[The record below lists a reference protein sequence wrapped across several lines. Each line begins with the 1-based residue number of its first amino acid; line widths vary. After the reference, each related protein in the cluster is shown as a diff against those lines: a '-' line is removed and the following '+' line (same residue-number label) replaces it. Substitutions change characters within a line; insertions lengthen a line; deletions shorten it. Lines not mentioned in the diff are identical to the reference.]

1 MDHDSAVLVSYRL
14 DMYIGKNILTRRRKM
29 DDE

>member
-14 DMYIGKNILTRRRKM
+14 DMYIGKNNKNKNN
-29 DDE
+29 DEE